1 MSETFINEINL
12 LYVED
17 DSAVR
22 ELLSRRLEKIVKN
35 LYIAENGEEG
45 YEKYLEFKPD
55 MILTDISMPKLNGIE
70 MAKKIRELDNEI
82 PIIIL
87 TAHSD
92 SSYLL
97 NAIECGIS
105 GYLLKPI
112 NKVKFFDSLKI
123 NAKNICL
130 NKINIEQQEQ
140 IKEQQLILQN
150 IINAEKNISIVT
162 NFNDISFVNSSF
174 LEFFDVKSIDEFKIK
189 FEKVED
195 IFLEYKDYLHKN
207 IIENYNNMDS
217 FTFAEIFFNK
227 LNEIDDNKRI
237 VLMKDKEECEKS
249 FYLTISVLEEEKK
262 LYLINLTDITKMTIE
277 KNTIKQKAYYDG
289 LTRIYNRNKFDELFD
304 MELSRVKRYKHS
316 LSLAIIDIDHFKNV
330 NDTFGHLIGDEVLI
344 MLASNLQNKLR
355 KTDVFARWGGEEFVI
370 LFTETQLDDA
380 VKCSEML
387 RKDISELE
395 HKIAGKI
402 TVSLGVTEYIEGDTA
417 EILFK
422 RCDDALFKA
431 KENRRNR
438 VEVN

>member
-1 MSETFINEINL
+1 MSNTFTKEINL

-17 DSAVR
+17 ELSVR
-22 ELLSRRLEKIVKN
+22 ELLSKRLEKIVKN
-35 LYIAENGEEG
+35 LYVAQNGQEG

-70 MAKKIRELDNEI
+70 MTKKIRELDNQI
-82 PIIIL
+82 PIIIVS
-87 TAHSD
+87 AHSD
-92 SSYLL
+92 SSFLL
-97 NAIECGIS
+97 NAIEYGIT
-105 GYLLKPI
+105 GYLIKPI
-112 NKVKFFDSLKI
+112 DKLKLLNTLET
-123 NAKNICL
+123 NARNICL

-140 IKEQQLILQN
+140 IKEQQIILQN
-150 IINAEKNISIVT
+150 IINAEKNISFVT
-162 NFNDISFVNSSF
+162 NFNDISFANNSF

-237 VLMKDKEECEKS
+237 VLMKNKEECEKS

-262 LYLINLTDITKMTIE
+262 LFLINLTDITKLTME
-277 KNTIKQKAYYDG
+277 KNSIEQKAYYDG
-289 LTRIYNRNKFDELFD
+289 LTRVFNRNKFDELFD

-316 LSLAIIDIDHFKNV
+316 LSLAIIDIDHFKKV
-330 NDTFGHLIGDEVLI
+330 NDTFGHLIGDEILI
-344 MLASNLQNKLR
+344 MLAHNFQSKLR
-355 KTDVFARWGGEEFVI
+355 KTDIFARWGGEEFVI
-370 LFTETQLDDA
+370 LFIETQLDDA

-431 KENRRNR
+431 KENGRNR